1 MKVRKAVIPA
11 AGLGTRMLPATKT
24 VPKEML
30 PMVDK
35 PVIQYIIEEA
45 VAAGIEDILIVTNRA
60 KSAMDDYFD
69 YYPELE
75 TRLLQSGKESELVEV
90 RRAADLANIF
100 YVRQKETK
108 GLGHAIGRARRFV
121 GDEPF
126 AVLLGDDIMRAKK
139 PVTLQ
144 LVEAAEKYGASA
156 LGVQEVATEAISRYS
171 SVKVSPLEE
180 RIFDVSDMNEKP
192 TPEQRLS
199 NYAILTDPDEET
211 FILSPEVIREKYEAF
226 AKEAEK
232 LSVSGLRLERVG
244 QYIPFNYNRGHVWTT
259 EQTLEAY
266 QQMLADAR
274 ASLGEVSVQ
283 GGAIWAA
290 PYADLLTEVPYKD
303 SGFQFTTE
311 AVPFY
316 QLVMHGVRAYTATP
330 GNLSSDLD
338 REMLRWVEM
347 GYMPYFELT
356 WSSTEELMYTDY
368 QSLFTAQYSAWL
380 DKVSA
385 IAADFADGD
394 LHNLRTALMM
404 EHTKISS
411 DLIRVR
417 YDNGMQV
424 YVNYADHDQQADGLT
439 IPAMGYLV
447 TKEGAQ

>member
-75 TRLLQSGKESELVEV
+75 TRLLQAGKESELVEV

-156 LGVQEVATEAISRYS
+156 VGVQQVATEAISRYS

-180 RIFDVSDMNEKP
+180 RIFEVSDMNEKP
-192 TPEQRLS
+192 HRMVAVDFEGRRYDTGNLCG
-199 NYAILTDPDEET
+199 
-211 FILSPEVIREKYEAF
+211 F
-226 AKEAEK
+226 
-232 LSVSGLRLERVG
+232 
-244 QYIPFNYNRGHVWTT
+244 
-259 EQTLEAY
+259 LEATIDFA
-266 QQMLADAR
+266 LDH
-274 ASLGEVSVQ
+274 
-283 GGAIWAA
+283 
-290 PYADLLTEVPYKD
+290 P
-303 SGFQFTTE
+303 
-311 AVPFY
+311 
-316 QLVMHGVRAYTATP
+316 AT
-330 GNLSSDLD
+330 G
-338 REMLRWVEM
+338 
-347 GYMPYFELT
+347 
-356 WSSTEELMYTDY
+356 
-368 QSLFTAQYSAWL
+368 AWL
-380 DKVSA
+380 KHFLKEKA
-385 IAADFADGD
+385 GE
-394 LHNLRTALMM
+394 LR
-404 EHTKISS
+404 
-411 DLIRVR
+411 
-417 YDNGMQV
+417 
-424 YVNYADHDQQADGLT
+424 
-439 IPAMGYLV
+439 
-447 TKEGAQ
+447 